1 MITVGKPFKLISNQ
15 KCRHLSLTLR
25 KHFKCTI
32 LQIPT
37 NHHFTRWCN
46 ASEKSIQLRGFGNK
60 RSQSDIKART
70 SQIRQLETP
79 RHFSINEKL
88 KKARTLL
95 LLNLFL
101 AFHSS
106 SLCNTLLNDPNYHV
120 TFRLYFAWVA
130 ANERREKSASRGPF
144 VCAALYRNG
153 LSISIQFR
161 WRSFSPKKKSEK
173 QRSRQKAG
181 TALNSPI
188 CDVNRQ

>member
-15 KCRHLSLTLR
+15 KCRHLSLTLP
-25 KHFKCTI
+25 KHFKYTI

-70 SQIRQLETP
+70 SQIRQLETS

-130 ANERREKSASRGPF
+130 ANERREKSASRGP
-144 VCAALYRNG
+144 LYVQHFTEMAWAF
-153 LSISIQFR
+153 QFNSDGGVFR
-161 WRSFSPKKKSEK
+161 RKKSEK